1 MKTIYKKNENKEY
14 KADYETINKN
24 GEVEINPILPTA
36 IEEFRQVAFD
46 TLDFN
51 MKKIAKEK
59 ADNVVASA
67 KVDVLIIKLLNVLKV
82 DTSTLTANEKIAFD
96 NMTTLASNG
105 YSDSLKIVDAT
116 QGILDVI
123 TLAQTKAKAIAN
135 AKTNKAIWDAL

>member
-1 MKTIYKKNENKEY
+1 MKTIYISKENKEY
-14 KADYETINKN
+14 KIDYETINES
-24 GEVEINPILPTA
+24 GEVETNPILPTD
-36 IEEFRQVAFD
+36 IEEFRQVTFN

-51 MKKIAKEK
+51 MKKIANEK

-82 DTSTLTANEKIAFD
+82 DTSTLTDNEKIAFD